1 MVPFSREHA
10 NLRQVTAMNRYGIR
24 ETMGLPGRPMLEGN
38 LQEKRSSRRMHL
50 LLLI

>member
-1 MVPFSREHA
+1 MVPFSGEHA
-10 NLRQVTAMNRYGIR
+10 NLRQVTAMNRYGIGER
-24 ETMGLPGRPMLEGN
+24 VGLPSRPMLEAN